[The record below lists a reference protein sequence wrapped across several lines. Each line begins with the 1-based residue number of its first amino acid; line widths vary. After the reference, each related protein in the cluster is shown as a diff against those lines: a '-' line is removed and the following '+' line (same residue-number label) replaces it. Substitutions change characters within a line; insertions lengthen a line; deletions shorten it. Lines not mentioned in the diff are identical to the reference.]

1 MNSRM
6 SLIHPSAIVED
17 GAELDPSV
25 QVGPFSIIESGAV
38 LGAGCVIES
47 HVRIYRHTRLGSDNR
62 VCHGATIGSVPQDLS
77 YAPDRARPLVI
88 GDDNHFKEYVN
99 ISHGIKEGH
108 GTVVGNHN
116 YLMAYSHIGHD
127 CVVGDHNI
135 FANAATLA
143 GHVQMG
149 NRIFLSG
156 HVAVHQFCRIGDY
169 AMVAGLTG
177 VRQDVPPYVTAN
189 GQAAL
194 FVGLNVVGL
203 RRGGFGQAQRSAIK
217 RAYKVLLLSGMRT
230 GEALERLKATAETD
244 EIRQIIRFF
253 EDSRRGVIAAAPQGR
268 GPRAEGRGD
277 GPEQDAAG

>member
-1 MNSRM
+1 MTDHMN
-6 SLIHPSAIVED
+6 LIHPSAIVED
-17 GAELDPSV
+17 GAKLHPSV
-25 QVGPFSIIESGAV
+25 RVGPFSIVESGAV
-38 LGAGCVIES
+38 LGQDCVIES
-47 HVRIYRHTRLGSDNR
+47 HVRIYQHTRMGSRNT

-77 YAPDRARPLVI
+77 YAADRARPLLI

-99 ISHGIKEGH
+99 ISHGIKEQH
-108 GTVVGNHN
+108 GTRVGNHN

-143 GHVQMG
+143 GHVQLG
-149 NRIFLSG
+149 NRVFLSG

-203 RRGGFGQAQRSAIK
+203 RRGGFSQARRSAIK
-217 RAYKVLLLSGMRT
+217 RAYKMLLQSGMRT

-244 EIRQIIRFF
+244 EVRNIVRFF
-253 EDSRRGVIAAAPQGR
+253 EDSRRGVIS
-268 GPRAEGRGD
+268 AE
-277 GPEQDAAG
+277 